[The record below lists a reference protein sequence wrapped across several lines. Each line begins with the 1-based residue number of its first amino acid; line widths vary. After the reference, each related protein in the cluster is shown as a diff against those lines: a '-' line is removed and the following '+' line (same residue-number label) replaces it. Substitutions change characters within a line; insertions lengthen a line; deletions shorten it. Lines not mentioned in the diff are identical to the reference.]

1 MGVPYDTIK
10 TYYKQMKIDT
20 FISDHVTF
28 RKESLLKSDYEKL
41 QTMLST
47 RLNDKSVLVI
57 GGAGTIGSSYIKA
70 ILKYRIN
77 KLVVV
82 DK

>member
-1 MGVPYDTIK
+1 
-10 TYYKQMKIDT
+10 MKIDT

-41 QTMLST
+41 QTTLST

-57 GGAGTIGSSYIKA
+57 GGAVYYRVSLKGSTRNSI
-70 ILKYRIN
+70 
-77 KLVVV
+77 
-82 DK
+82 